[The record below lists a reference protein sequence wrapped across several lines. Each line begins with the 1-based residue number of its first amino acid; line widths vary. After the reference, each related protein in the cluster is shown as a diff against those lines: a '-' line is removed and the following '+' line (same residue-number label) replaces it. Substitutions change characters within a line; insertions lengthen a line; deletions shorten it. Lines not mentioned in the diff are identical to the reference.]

1 MPTAATI
8 AIAQDNVTARLE
20 KAIRKLAK
28 KHELDVAE
36 LPYERNAD
44 LARIAEL
51 ERIAD
56 VLDGVIKAE
65 KREEDDAPAPEPTDD
80 GYEVIKAREEADA
93 NAKADEAAAD
103 ANGEQETP
111 APARRRNSGAK

>member
-65 KREEDDAPAPEPTDD
+65 KHEEDE
-80 GYEVIKAREEADA
+80 REEADA
-93 NAKADEAAAD
+93 GND
-103 ANGEQETP
+103 APEPIDAT
-111 APARRRNSGAK
+111 PARRRNSGAK